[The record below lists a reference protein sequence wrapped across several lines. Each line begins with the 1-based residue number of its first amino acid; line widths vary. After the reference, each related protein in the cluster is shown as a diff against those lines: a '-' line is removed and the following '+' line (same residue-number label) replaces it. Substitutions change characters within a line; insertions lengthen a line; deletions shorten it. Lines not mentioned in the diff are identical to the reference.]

1 VYISQF
7 LSLNHY
13 TSKLI
18 TINDFSQIRGLYGN
32 EQQKVA
38 AAVTKATEQNK
49 INNEEVPE
57 ELEPSV
63 SVDTTIEQKSSPC
76 DAQEDPCH
84 DVG

>member
-1 VYISQF
+1 
-7 LSLNHY
+7 
-13 TSKLI
+13 
-18 TINDFSQIRGLYGN
+18 LYGN

-84 DVG
+84 DVGLSLMTFFCKFLKVQRQY